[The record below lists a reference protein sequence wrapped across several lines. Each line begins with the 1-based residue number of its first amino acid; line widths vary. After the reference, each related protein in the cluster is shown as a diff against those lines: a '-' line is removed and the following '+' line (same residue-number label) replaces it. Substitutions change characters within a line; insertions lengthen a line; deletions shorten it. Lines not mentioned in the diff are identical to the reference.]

1 MPSAGR
7 SFDSQTLVLLR
18 QTLNE
23 AWDSLT
29 PQQRDSTTKSEMAL
43 QILQLAR
50 MGERD
55 SCPAASRPA
64 SITSAEQFEGG
75 WLPEYVPKAGPKR
88 SQSADTVPRP
98 GAIIPRVCH
107 ALCSDSSVSRPSGDG
122 RFRHRDLRGI

>member
-1 MPSAGR
+1 MPGAGR

-50 MGERD
+50 KGERD
-55 SCPAASRPA
+55 PVRLRRGC
-64 SITSAEQFEGG
+64 AEEHHFN
-75 WLPEYVPKAGPKR
+75 
-88 SQSADTVPRP
+88 
-98 GAIIPRVCH
+98 GAI
-107 ALCSDSSVSRPSGDG
+107 
-122 RFRHRDLRGI
+122 